1 MERKPS
7 CLLAEA
13 RLLQPVTEGYGAK
26 QVLDEKWLWDLCRD
40 ALRGRGGWEGA
51 DPLSPDSPKPFQ
63 SNRWGSLGKRLRFAR
78 WCCPLARW
86 EAALFSSQAPGKR
99 GWSDKSGVGRRERR
113 EFFSGFYFFHW
124 MWEIERLP
132 ISLVCFPLSLLSRFV
147 AYSTT
152 GRHRAQH
159 FQEYL
164 AWAFLCWSY

>member
-86 EAALFSSQAPGKR
+86 EAALFSSQAPADSWLTVRLDTIECSISKNIWLGPSSAEVTSKIL
-99 GWSDKSGVGRRERR
+99 SEQLNKS
-113 EFFSGFYFFHW
+113 SKAMW
-124 MWEIERLP
+124 MP
-132 ISLVCFPLSLLSRFV
+132 HLSRV
-147 AYSTT
+147 YCLPETASVCS
-152 GRHRAQH
+152 QN
-159 FQEYL
+159 
-164 AWAFLCWSY
+164 